1 MPFLIRYP
9 KEIQAGSVCTDM
21 VSNVDFAP
29 SFLDYATTDIP
40 NYMQGRSVRQVF
52 AGSAP
57 ADWTDLAYHR
67 YWMNNDDIHEAR
79 AHYGIR
85 THQYKLIYWYYD
97 DLGQPG
103 ARPDTLEPEWEL
115 FDLEKDPL
123 EVMNVYD
130 DPAYAAVVQD
140 MTGKL
145 EAEMNRIGDVPE
157 HPALVH

>member
-1 MPFLIRYP
+1 
-9 KEIQAGSVCTDM
+9 
-21 VSNVDFAP
+21 
-29 SFLDYATTDIP
+29 
-40 NYMQGRSVRQVF
+40 
-52 AGSAP
+52 
-57 ADWTDLAYHR
+57 
-67 YWMNNDDIHEAR
+67 MNNDDIHEAR

-130 DPAYAAVVQD
+130 DPAYAEVVQQ
-140 MTGKL
+140 MTDKL

-157 HPALVH
+157 HPLRQPVAS